1 MHAAVI
7 YAFILEKHMM
17 SKTMLKNRYEIENII
32 GRGHFATVNK
42 AKDVLTN
49 KHVAIKTLN
58 QESDEPKLFK
68 YLQHPNIIK
77 NLNTFTIDGKIYL
90 VLEYFPLT
98 LSNYLKNNN
107 LKNNEEK
114 LKPLFKQLCK
124 AI

>member
-1 MHAAVI
+1 
-7 YAFILEKHMM
+7 M